1 MSMQIDVTALASRR
15 GGFAWNRI
23 RTKLSTLFLLFGL
36 VPAIALFMV
45 FVYSEGALKSVFMDR
60 AAHTAAKIN
69 DVIDRNLFERY
80 GDVQAFG
87 LNAAAQDPANWAV
100 ATPDNPLI
108 RAMDGY
114 MTGNG
119 IYRLMVLVDTTGRV
133 LAVNTVDAAGKAL
146 DTREIYQM
154 RFNNAPWFKKAMAG
168 EFLEGRNGLTGT
180 VVEQPAPNALIGKL
194 YGDDGYTMAFAA
206 PVKDSTGRTVGVWVN
221 FADFGLVEE
230 IVAKFYAE
238 LASQGATETEITVLD
253 PKGNIIIDYDPVGQ
267 GWSVYKRNP
276 EVVGKFNL
284 AEKGVEAAVQAVAG
298 KYGSMV
304 ATHARKKIEQIAGYH
319 RSFGAY
325 DYPGMGWS
333 VLVRKSADQAFK
345 EIYNVQTVMIVAIVI
360 AAVAILILG
369 VFIGTIASRPIVS
382 IAQAMD
388 RIKEGDTSVDLENNS
403 KDEIGQMYRSLRGL
417 RDSVANSFR
426 LGQMVEDMP
435 IGVMQCDPESFEI
448 TYLNKFSRETLTELE
463 QYLPV
468 TADQLMGQC
477 IDVFHEHPAHQRAIL
492 ADPANLPH
500 KAQIQLGPETLDL
513 LVTPIMDGQGRYT
526 GPMLTWSVIT
536 EKAKADAEAAR
547 LAQMVEEMPT
557 GVMQCD
563 PVNFEITYLNKFSRE
578 TLKKLESHLPVR
590 VDQMVG
596 QCVDIFHKNPAH
608 QRGILADPKNLPHK
622 AMIEVGPEKLDL
634 LVTAITDKDGVYIG
648 PMLTWSVVSEQIN
661 LATSVKEVVEVVASA
676 STEMQSTAQSMSATA
691 EETSR
696 QASAAAAGVE
706 EATTNVQTVAS
717 AAEELSSS
725 ITEVSRQVGE
735 SATVA
740 RNAVEE
746 ASKTNTQV
754 EGLVEAAQKIGE
766 VVSLISDIAEQTNLL
781 ALNATIEAARAGEA
795 GKGFAVVA
803 SEVKSLANQT
813 AKATEEIS
821 SQIGAI
827 QGATGDAA
835 QAIKGIGETIQ
846 KVDEIASSIASAV
859 EEQSAATQ
867 EIARNAQQAASGT
880 TEVSSNVQGVT
891 QAASETGAA
900 STQVL
905 DASKGLAKQSTE
917 LSGQIERFLK
927 SMNAA

>member
-1 MSMQIDVTALASRR
+1 MANSHTHDEGQVPAEQAAPKGLSINYKILAIVGFCLSLLIITAATAIVQMSSIGKELKQIAEEDIPLTQILTKVTVHQLEQAINFERAVRYGEEMQTNPESAPKFAKATAKFLELAQLVDKEIKEAEAQADHGIKYALDEYNRAEFEKILKGLFKIEKAHAEYDKHAEEAFALLGRGDIYGALTLVERIEVEEEALDSALEALLEEIINFTAASALAAEHHEQ
-15 GGFAWNRI
+15 F
-23 RTKLSTLFLLFGL
+23 
-36 VPAIALFMV
+36 
-45 FVYSEGALKSVFMDR
+45 ALKALIILSV
-60 AAHTAAKIN
+60 
-69 DVIDRNLFERY
+69 
-80 GDVQAFG
+80 
-87 LNAAAQDPANWAV
+87 V
-100 ATPDNPLI
+100 AT
-108 RAMDGY
+108 
-114 MTGNG
+114 
-119 IYRLMVLVDTTGRV
+119 
-133 LAVNTVDAAGKAL
+133 LAGGLLSFFFV
-146 DTREIYQM
+146 
-154 RFNNAPWFKKAMAG
+154 
-168 EFLEGRNGLTGT
+168 RNFISKPIKSLT
-180 VVEQPAPNALIGKL
+180 VVV
-194 YGDDGYTMAFAA
+194 M
-206 PVKDSTGRTVGVWVN
+206 
-221 FADFGLVEE
+221 
-230 IVAKFYAE
+230 E
-238 LASQGATETEITVLD
+238 LAG
-253 PKGNIIIDYDPVGQ
+253 GNHEA
-267 GWSVYKRNP
+267 
-276 EVVGKFNL
+276 EVPCTTRG
-284 AEKGVEAAVQAVAG
+284 
-298 KYGSMV
+298 
-304 ATHARKKIEQIAGYH
+304 
-319 RSFGAY
+319 
-325 DYPGMGWS
+325 
-333 VLVRKSADQAFK
+333 
-345 EIYNVQTVMIVAIVI
+345 
-360 AAVAILILG
+360 
-369 VFIGTIASRPIVS
+369 
-382 IAQAMD
+382 
-388 RIKEGDTSVDLENNS
+388 
-403 KDEIGQMYRSLRGL
+403 DEIGDMARCMVRMRDAGANAQRLAQMIE
-417 RDSVANSFR
+417 A
-426 LGQMVEDMP
+426 MP
-435 IGVMQCDPESFEI
+435 MGVMQCDPVNFEI
-448 TYLNKFSRETLTELE
+448 TYLNKFSRETLKTLE
-463 QYLPV
+463 AHLPV
-468 TADQLMGQC
+468 RADQLVGQC
-477 IDVFHEHPAHQRAIL
+477 IDVFHKHPAHQRNIL
-492 ADPANLPH
+492 GDPKNLPH
-500 KAQIQLGPETLDL
+500 QAQIQVGPEILDL
-513 LVTPIMDGQGRYT
+513 LVTPIMDSQGHYT

-880 TEVSSNVQGVT
+880 NEVSSNVQGVT
-891 QAASETGAA
+891 QAAGETGNAA
-900 STQVL
+900 SQVL
-905 DASKGLAKQSTE
+905 DAAKELAQQSDN
-917 LSGQIERFLK
+917 LSGQIDNFLK
-927 SMNAA
+927 TVRAA